1 MDSIA
6 VTRDFRRMQGALMI
20 KSYQESGLG
29 LKEWLEQNNI
39 SKYKYYYWRRKFR
52 DTQLDDFI
60 SHTVP
65 DVHFTE
71 IVPPEPVDPKPVEHK
86 NTVAATISISGVE
99 VRINDAASSAFI
111 RKLIEA
117 ASHAK

>member
-1 MDSIA
+1 
-6 VTRDFRRMQGALMI
+6 MQ
-20 KSYQESGLG
+20 S
-29 LKEWLEQNNI
+29 
-39 SKYKYYYWRRKFR
+39 SK
-52 DTQLDDFI
+52 
-60 SHTVP
+60 
-65 DVHFTE
+65 
-71 IVPPEPVDPKPVEHK
+71 IVPPEPVVPKPVEHK